1 MTSLTPVAVLTADWH
16 HFVNRKCC
24 IPAGIDVD
32 IDVEHEG
39 QRTKVTTPLQ
49 SERAEEDM
57 GAGAKGGAEVEAD
70 CNTSEGAKVSSS
82 E

>member
-1 MTSLTPVAVLTADWH
+1 M
-16 HFVNRKCC
+16 
-24 IPAGIDVD
+24 D

-49 SERAEEDM
+49 SEKAEEDM